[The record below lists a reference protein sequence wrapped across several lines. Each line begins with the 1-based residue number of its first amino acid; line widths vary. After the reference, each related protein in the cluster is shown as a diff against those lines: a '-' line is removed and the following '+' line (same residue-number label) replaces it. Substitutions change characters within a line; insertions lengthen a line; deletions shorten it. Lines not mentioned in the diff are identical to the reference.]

1 MSKEDLIQLAGTVS
15 TATGGG
21 QFSVVLENGNTIMAK
36 LSGQM
41 KRFKIR
47 VITGDKVTVAVSPYD
62 PTHGFITHR
71 QKV

>member
-1 MSKEDLIQLAGTVS
+1 MAKDDLIELAGTVS

-21 QFSVVLENGNTIMAK
+21 QFSVQLASGNTIMAR

-47 VITGDKVTVAVSPYD
+47 VVSGDKVTVAVSPYD
-62 PTHGFITHR
+62 LTHGFITRRH
-71 QKV
+71 KE